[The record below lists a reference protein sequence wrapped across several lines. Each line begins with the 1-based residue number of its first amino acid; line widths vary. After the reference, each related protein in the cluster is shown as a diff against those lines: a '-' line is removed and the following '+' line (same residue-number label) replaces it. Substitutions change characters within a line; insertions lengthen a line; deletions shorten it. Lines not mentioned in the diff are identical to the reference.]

1 MCNCKKCLKLT
12 ARLIALLLIVSVA
25 ISLCSCKNFA
35 ENVYPRKNKKI
46 TEKIEKPENK
56 MVKNTNKKT
65 ENKTKNNSTE
75 NKNSKTKKR
84 SASYDK
90 KRKKKIKSNGEEKR
104 KKERKS
110 EQRTTPDIG
119 RERVIRIV
127 LAKVPGTERKNI
139 VELERDFDEGICVY
153 EGELHYKGL
162 EYEFEIDGRTGNIL
176 KWEID
181 D

>member
-56 MVKNTNKKT
+56 KVKNTNKKT
-65 ENKTKNNSTE
+65 
-75 NKNSKTKKR
+75 KKR
-84 SASYDK
+84 AASYDK

-110 EQRTTPDIG
+110 EQRTTADIG